1 MNFLAHAYLSFN
13 NPEILV
19 GNMIS
24 DFVKGSRQFQYPEAI
39 QNGITLHRKIDTFTD
54 SHIGTKKAKDFFRSE
69 YRLYSAPITDVI
81 FDHFLATD
89 TAIFNDES
97 LLHFTKNVYLILE
110 DNTVHLPWVFNNVL
124 HYMKTEN
131 WLFNYSKKEGIEKS
145 LRGLIR
151 RSRFI
156 TDHTMA
162 YTLFNENYHQLQQCY
177 SELFK
182 DVKEYAKQEMEQL
195 VS

>member
-24 DFVKGSRQFQYPEAI
+24 DFVKGSRRFHYPQSI
-39 QNGITLHRKIDTFTD
+39 QNGITLHRKIDTYTD
-54 SHIGTKKAKDFFRSE
+54 AHISTKEAKVFFRSE

-89 TAIFNDES
+89 TAIFNGES
-97 LLHFTKNVYLILE
+97 LLNFTNNVYQILE
-110 DNTVHLPWVFNNVL
+110 DNTLHLPWLFNNVL
-124 HYMKTEN
+124 LYMKTEN

-151 RSRFI
+151 RSKFI
-156 TDHTMA
+156 IDHQMA
-162 YTLFNENYHQLQQCY
+162 YALFNENYYQLQQCY

-182 DVKEYAKQEMEQL
+182 DVKEFAKQEMEQL